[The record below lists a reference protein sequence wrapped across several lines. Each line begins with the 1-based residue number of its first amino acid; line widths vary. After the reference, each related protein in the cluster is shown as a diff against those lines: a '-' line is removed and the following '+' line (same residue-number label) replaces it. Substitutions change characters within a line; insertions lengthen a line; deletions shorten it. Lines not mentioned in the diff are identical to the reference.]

1 MIQKDSIQL
10 APEIGVKHVV
20 VQKRIVR
27 ILQRAVRTQ
36 KDVFV
41 HSLFVAI
48 ANSLLA
54 CHLLQLHIRLLEK
67 LTD

>member
-10 APEIGVKHVV
+10 APEIGVKHVF

-41 HSLFVAI
+41 HSLFDNDI
-48 ANSLLA
+48 DKD
-54 CHLLQLHIRLLEK
+54 HGR
-67 LTD
+67 